1 MAPTPT
7 IRLAAAA
14 LATTS
19 PILPHQQAAWNRL
32 QELLT
37 EHDVAEF
44 AELFRADPAP
54 KEPLIP
60 KVTNPLTGFP
70 WFPQLDNG
78 PEGWRQC
85 QSSSLAMCLAY
96 LGVGGIRD
104 DLDYV
109 KVVNRYGDTT
119 SQAAH
124 QQALKAL
131 GVQARFVQNCT
142 ASQSQA
148 EIKAGLPVC
157 MGILHNGPVTAPTG
171 GGHWIACYGFDATNG
186 GSWIVNDPYGEIN
199 LVAGGWSRIGEGSGR
214 GQRYSYRNLNP
225 RWLVEGPASGWAWL
239 FS

>member
-7 IRLAAAA
+7 IRLDAAA

-19 PILPHQQAAWNRL
+19 PILPHQQAAWNWL
-32 QELLT
+32 QEQLT
-37 EHDVAEF
+37 EYEVAEF

-60 KVTNPLTGFP
+60 KATNPLTGFP

-131 GVQARFVQNCT
+131 GVKARFVQNCT
-142 ASQSQA
+142 ASQAQA
-148 EIKAGLPVC
+148 EIRAGLPLC
-157 MGILHNGPVTAPTG
+157 MGVLQDGPVTAPTG
-171 GGHWIACYGFDATNG
+171 GGHWIPCYGFDATNG
-186 GSWIVNDPYGEIN
+186 GSWIVNDPFGEIN
-199 LVAGGWSRIGEGSGR
+199 LVAGGWSRIGEDSGR

>member
-1 MAPTPT
+1 MAPT
-7 IRLAAAA
+7 IKLESAA
-14 LATTS
+14 LATTN
-19 PILPHQQAAWNRL
+19 PIRPHQQAAWNWL
-32 QELLT
+32 QDQLT
-37 EHDVAEF
+37 DSQVVEF
-44 AELFRADPAP
+44 AELFRAGPAP

-60 KVTNPLTGFP
+60 KATNPLTGFP

-109 KVVNRYGDTT
+109 KVVKRYGDTT

-124 QQALKAL
+124 QQALKTL
-131 GVQARFVQNCT
+131 GVKARFVQNCT
-142 ASQSQA
+142 ASQA
-148 EIKAGLPVC
+148 EAENKAGLPVC

-171 GGHWIACYGFDATNG
+171 GGHWIPCYGYDATNG
-186 GSWIVNDPYGEIN
+186 GSWIVNDPFGEIN
-199 LVAGGWSRIGEGSGR
+199 LVAGGWSRIGENSGR

>member
-7 IRLAAAA
+7 IRLDAAA

-19 PILPHQQAAWNRL
+19 PILPHQQAAWNWL
-32 QELLT
+32 QERLT
-37 EHDVAEF
+37 EPEVGEF

-60 KVTNPLTGFP
+60 KATNPLTGFP

-186 GSWIVNDPYGEIN
+186 GSWIVNDPFGEIN